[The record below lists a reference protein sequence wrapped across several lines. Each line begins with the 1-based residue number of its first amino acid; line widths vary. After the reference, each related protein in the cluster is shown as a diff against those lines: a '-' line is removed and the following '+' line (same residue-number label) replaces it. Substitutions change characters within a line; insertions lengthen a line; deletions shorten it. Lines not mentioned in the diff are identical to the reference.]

1 MSSVDATIV
10 FFPRFT
16 TLAGAATFTTAPL
29 DVSRFD
35 GAQFQVW
42 LGDMDGVS
50 PVATLYFEESLDAQT
65 WVLGPQTPEGFVLD
79 EGLAKFFSY
88 GFRLRWFR
96 VRLVLTG
103 SEVIATCWAEGLLRG
118 GGGGAWAAAQAGAA
132 AGSTGDLRGSPAGGP
147 AGPRAVGRR
156 GWDPRGPEGPPG
168 PISVLDPLP
177 PPTGHGFPGL

>member
-118 GGGGAWAAAQAGAA
+118 GGGGAWVPAPVGAPPGMGGELGGMAGATMRLGRNLVA
-132 AGSTGDLRGSPAGGP
+132 DWSGYVPPGLTPPIAPIGTPPRPGVGGLRG
-147 AGPRAVGRR
+147 
-156 GWDPRGPEGPPG
+156 
-168 PISVLDPLP
+168 L
-177 PPTGHGFPGL
+177 